1 MRRTRRCDSGVTV
14 VEAAFALPILFLF
27 IFGLVDL
34 GMWTFNSNQASNAA
48 RDGARV
54 ALLAHEFADDASN
67 DPKVL
72 KDRDAIVAA
81 VRSHLPNQ
89 TVAETD
95 IAISCVKPD
104 GTPVEL
110 GCGEARVDV
119 DRIRVDVEW
128 SWKLVTPV
136 AAVIGVEEGVARGS
150 ATMAIVG
157 RPLAGAPVTDADSST
172 SPAGGDCA
180 VPTLNVSPQP
190 VRSKGN
196 QLQEHLTIA
205 FTTDGA
211 AGCTA
216 LRVELVG
223 TRTSGSGVRTT
234 VSHDC
239 GCGDGAGNSYSW
251 TYSGGN
257 NIWQPSHLG
266 EVRILNGSTV
276 LATETFTV
284 N

>member
-1 MRRTRRCDSGVTV
+1 MRRTRRRDGGVTV

-54 ALLAHEFADDASN
+54 AILAHEFADDAGS
-67 DPKVL
+67 DPKVV

-81 VRSHLPNQ
+81 VRAHLPNQ
-89 TVAETD
+89 TVADTD
-95 IAISCVKPD
+95 IAISCVEPD
-104 GTPVEL
+104 GTPVDL
-110 GCGEARVDV
+110 GCSEARVDV
-119 DRIRVDVEW
+119 DRIRVDVQW

-136 AAVIGVEEGVARGS
+136 AAVIGVEQGVARGS

-157 RPLAGAPVTDADSST
+157 RPVAGAPVTNADSST
-172 SPAGGDCA
+172 SSAAGDCA
-180 VPTLNVSPQP
+180 VPALNVSPQP
-190 VRSKGN
+190 VQSKGN
-196 QLQEHLTIA
+196 QLQEHLVID

-223 TRTSGSGVRTT
+223 TRTSGSDDRTT
-234 VSHDC
+234 ISHDC
-239 GCGDGAGNSYSW
+239 GCDGATDSSHSW
-251 TYSGGN
+251 TYSGSN

-266 EVRILNGSTV
+266 EVRILNGSTL
-276 LATETFTV
+276 LAAETFTV

>member
-1 MRRTRRCDSGVTV
+1 MTV

-54 ALLAHEFADDASN
+54 AILAHEFADDAVS
-67 DPKVL
+67 DPKVA

-81 VRSHLPNQ
+81 VRAHLPNQ
-89 TVAETD
+89 AVAESD
-95 IAISCVKPD
+95 ITITCIKPD
-104 GTPVEL
+104 GTPVEP
-110 GCGEARVDV
+110 GCSEARVDV
-119 DRIRVDVEW
+119 DRIRVDVQW
-128 SWKLVTPV
+128 RWKLVTPV

-157 RPLAGAPVTDADSST
+157 RPLAGAPLTDAASST
-172 SPAGGDCA
+172 SPVAGDCA

-190 VRSKGN
+190 VQSKGN
-196 QLQEHLTIA
+196 QLQEHLAID

-216 LRVELVG
+216 LRVEVVG
-223 TRTSGSGVRTT
+223 TRTSGSGHRTT
-234 VSHDC
+234 ISHDC
-239 GCGDGAGNSYSW
+239 GCGDGSGNSYSW
-251 TYSGGN
+251 TYSGSN

-266 EVRILNGSTV
+266 EIRVLNGSTV
-276 LATETFTV
+276 LATKTFTV
-284 N
+284 T